1 MNDSDLIPGTPYKI
15 VRIYLKG
22 ASSEVPHM
30 AGVPREAIAPHIGV
44 DMQTLAEPA
53 WPGALECVLRISL
66 HARLEGKTVFLI
78 EVSVAGVFE
87 LNVGNMEEA
96 HRFVRKVAPSILFPF
111 ARKDLASLAVAAGF
125 QPVLLDHIDFDT
137 MLLQVIKSQRLSRS
151 TAPLRLDVIAAK
163 PVQFATPAQ
172 PAVSVMPSASPAPLA
187 ADKKE
192 KSAWQDTQPG
202 ALVGP
207 ATSAAGPAVTPST
220 AASDAA
226 RNSASAEREQP
237 LLAGSRQAADKA
249 RVATRSKPELRSKAV
264 GWLCIAAAGSVVA
277 WWLQAKPPRPADTA
291 VANRSAVTAVT
302 AKPPVSTPP
311 QLAPASTLTPAP
323 TAAFARS
330 AELMRAIDLS
340 QERLADQPAN
350 WFTLDLGVSPADTL
364 PATWFPAV
372 ANRPVFVKIARNGSI
387 HLLYGVFPTKAAAE
401 QARVEL
407 TRPVTAVTIG
417 SL

>member
-1 MNDSDLIPGTPYKI
+1 MQDVGVNA
-15 VRIYLKG
+15 KG
-22 ASSEVPHM
+22 
-30 AGVPREAIAPHIGV
+30 R
-44 DMQTLAEPA
+44 
-53 WPGALECVLRISL
+53 
-66 HARLEGKTVFLI
+66 
-78 EVSVAGVFE
+78 
-87 LNVGNMEEA
+87 
-96 HRFVRKVAPSILFPF
+96 
-111 ARKDLASLAVAAGF
+111 
-125 QPVLLDHIDFDT
+125 
-137 MLLQVIKSQRLSRS
+137 SQRLSRS

-172 PAVSVMPSASPAPLA
+172 PAVSVMPSAAPVPLA

-207 ATSAAGPAVTPST
+207 AASAAGPAVTPST

-237 LLAGSRQAADKA
+237 LLAGSRQATDKA
-249 RVATRSKPELRSKAV
+249 RAATRSKPELRSKAV

-302 AKPPVSTPP
+302 AVTAKSPVSAPP

-364 PATWFPAV
+364 PAIWFPAV
-372 ANRPVFVKIARNGSI
+372 ANRPVFVKIAKNGSI